1 MKRQLLAS
9 ALAAALALPIV
20 VGAVGTAQAADAIK
34 MRVQTIFPSAS
45 MYFGMLQ
52 DMEKRINRMSGG
64 RLDVEMLPVGAVVG
78 FTETLTA
85 VHQGIVEAGVTGAH
99 FHSGKVSAAY
109 LFADQPAVGGLDQL
123 GAVAWF
129 LEGDGNEL
137 YREMH
142 DDHLK
147 VNIIPF
153 ITLLSGG
160 QPLGWFKNPIENLE
174 DFQKLKYRSPPGITG
189 ELFTTMG
196 ITAVALPGG
205 EIVPSAERGVI
216 DAAEWINPGE
226 DINLGLQDIWK
237 NYYLQGFHQA
247 TDITE
252 LIINK
257 DFWNKLPDDLQA
269 IIETATLATITT
281 TLTGNIYRNAVA
293 LNELQEKHGV
303 KVYDTPPDLFAA
315 FAAASEEVMAK
326 HKAADPFFKKVA
338 ESQEEFA
345 KVVVPYWTK
354 LLALY
359 ASMGEAALAKN

>member
-1 MKRQLLAS
+1 
-9 ALAAALALPIV
+9 
-20 VGAVGTAQAADAIK
+20 
-34 MRVQTIFPSAS
+34 
-45 MYFGMLQ
+45 
-52 DMEKRINRMSGG
+52 MS
-64 RLDVEMLPVGAVVG
+64 
-78 FTETLTA
+78 
-85 VHQGIVEAGVTGAH
+85 
-99 FHSGKVSAAY
+99 
-109 LFADQPAVGGLDQL
+109 
-123 GAVAWF
+123 AVAWF
-129 LEGDGNEL
+129 LEGEGNKL
-137 YREMH
+137 YKEMH

-147 VNIIPF
+147 VNIVPF

-160 QPLGWFKNPIENLE
+160 QPLGWFKNPIENLA

-226 DINLGLQDIWK
+226 DIKLGLQDIWK

-257 DFWNKLPDDLQA
+257 DFWNKLPEDLQA
-269 IIETATLATITT
+269 IIETATLANITT
-281 TLTGNIYRNAVA
+281 TMTGNIYRNAVA

-315 FAAASEEVMAK
+315 FAAASDKVMAK
-326 HKAADPFFKKVA
+326 HKAADPFFKRSRNRRKRSRRSSCLTGRNCSGFTRLWA
-338 ESQEEFA
+338 RPRLIS
-345 KVVVPYWTK
+345 
-354 LLALY
+354 
-359 ASMGEAALAKN
+359 SH

>member
-9 ALAAALALPIV
+9 AVAAALALPIV

-205 EIVPSAERGVI
+205 EIVPSERGVI

>member
-9 ALAAALALPIV
+9 ALAAALALPIAA
-20 VGAVGTAQAADAIK
+20 GGVGTAQAADAIK

-52 DMEKRINRMSGG
+52 DMEARINRMSGG

-315 FAAASEEVMAK
+315 FAAASEEVMTK